1 MLIIVMMMMIIVIRK
16 VIDYDHYTSCQ
27 NQHHL
32 AIAINKILIAYCN
45 HQLIV
50 VIITTIKS

>member
-1 MLIIVMMMMIIVIRK
+1 MLIIVMMMMIIVTSK
-16 VIDYDHYTSCQ
+16 VIDYDHRSSCQ

-32 AIAINKILIAYCN
+32 AIAIITIIIAYCD

-50 VIITTIKS
+50 VIITIVKS